1 MALKKKIGAKRIVFV
16 YVFTTAALLL
26 LLFASVNIG
35 SIKVTPM
42 QMLKGLFVAYDEQ
55 VATIY
60 HLRFPR
66 IFIAMAGG
74 AAVAVSGVLLQAVMK
89 NPLADPGIL
98 GISSGAS
105 LASVLITMFFPAM
118 FFSIPVFAFLGGIA
132 ACALV
137 YVLSWKGGLHPLRV
151 ILTGVA
157 VNAFFTGL
165 LSAGNSML
173 GKDYTGAASIIDGNI
188 SMKTWDDFK
197 MLIFYTV
204 IGLVLSLVLAKYC
217 DILGLEDKT
226 ILSLGIHVNASRM
239 GISVVAVLLASV
251 STAVMGSISFLGL
264 LVPHIARLL
273 VGNSHKILLPY
284 TMILGAF
291 TLLAADTLGRT
302 IAYPYEISAA
312 VVMAVIGGPC
322 FILLLRRSAHTYEQG

>member
-16 YVFTTAALLL
+16 YAFTTAALLL

-42 QMLKGLFVAYDEQ
+42 QMLKGLFVTYDEQ

-118 FFSIPVFAFLGGIA
+118 FFSIPVFAFFGGIA

-173 GKDYTGAASIIDGNI
+173 GKDYNGAASIIDGNI

-197 MLIFYTV
+197 MLIFYTA

-226 ILSLGIHVNASRM
+226 ILSLGIHVNAARM

-322 FILLLRRSAHTYEQG
+322 FILLLRRSAHTYEQA

>member
-1 MALKKKIGAKRIVFV
+1 MVLKKKIGAKRIVFV
-16 YVFTTAALLL
+16 YAFTTAALLL

-105 LASVLITMFFPAM
+105 LASVLMTMFFPAM
-118 FFSIPVFAFLGGIA
+118 FFSIPVFAFFGGIA

-173 GKDYTGAASIIDGNI
+173 GKDYNGAASIIDGNI

-204 IGLVLSLVLAKYC
+204 IGLVLSLVLAKYG

-226 ILSLGIHVNASRM
+226 ILSLGIHVNAARM

-273 VGNSHKILLPY
+273 VGSSHKILLPY

-322 FILLLRRSAHTYEQG
+322 FILLLRRSAHTYEQA

>member
-42 QMLKGLFVAYDEQ
+42 QMLKGLFVAYDER

-74 AAVAVSGVLLQAVMK
+74 AAVAVSGILLQSVMK

-165 LSAGNSML
+165 LSVGNSML

>member
-1 MALKKKIGAKRIVFV
+1 MVLKKKIGAKRIVFV
-16 YVFTTAALLL
+16 YAFTTAALLL

-137 YVLSWKGGLHPLRV
+137 YVLSWKDGLHPLRV

-173 GKDYTGAASIIDGNI
+173 GKDYNGAASIIDGNI

-226 ILSLGIHVNASRM
+226 ILSLGIHVNAARM

-322 FILLLRRSAHTYEQG
+322 FILLLRRSAHTYEQA

>member
-1 MALKKKIGAKRIVFV
+1 MVLKKKIGAKRIVFV
-16 YVFTTAALLL
+16 YAFTTAALLL

-105 LASVLITMFFPAM
+105 LASVLMTMFFPAM

-173 GKDYTGAASIIDGNI
+173 GKDYNGAASIIDGNI

-226 ILSLGIHVNASRM
+226 ILSLGIHVNAARM

-273 VGNSHKILLPY
+273 VGSSHKILLPY

-302 IAYPYEISAA
+302 FAYPYEISAA

-322 FILLLRRSAHTYEQG
+322 FILLLRRSAHTYEQA

>member
-1 MALKKKIGAKRIVFV
+1 MVLKKKIGAKRIVFV
-16 YVFTTAALLL
+16 YAFTTAALLL

-118 FFSIPVFAFLGGIA
+118 FFSIPVFAFFGGIA

-173 GKDYTGAASIIDGNI
+173 GKDYNGAASIIDGNI
-188 SMKTWDDFK
+188 SMKTWEDFK

-226 ILSLGIHVNASRM
+226 ILSLGIHVNAARM

-273 VGNSHKILLPY
+273 VGSSHKILLPY

-322 FILLLRRSAHTYEQG
+322 FILLLRRSAHTYEQA

>member
-1 MALKKKIGAKRIVFV
+1 MVLKKKIGAKRIVFV
-16 YVFTTAALLL
+16 YAFTTAALLL

-105 LASVLITMFFPAM
+105 LASVLMTMFFPAM

-173 GKDYTGAASIIDGNI
+173 GKDYNGAASIIDGNI

-226 ILSLGIHVNASRM
+226 ILSLGIHVNAARM

-273 VGNSHKILLPY
+273 VGSSHKILLPY

-322 FILLLRRSAHTYEQG
+322 FILLLRRSAHTYEQA

>member
-1 MALKKKIGAKRIVFV
+1 MVLKKKIGAKRIVFV
-16 YVFTTAALLL
+16 YAFTTAALLL

-74 AAVAVSGVLLQAVMK
+74 AAVAVSGVLHQAVMK

-173 GKDYTGAASIIDGNI
+173 GKDYNGAASIIDGNI

-204 IGLVLSLVLAKYC
+204 IGLVLSLVFAKYC

-226 ILSLGIHVNASRM
+226 ILSLGIHVNAARM

-273 VGNSHKILLPY
+273 VGSSHKILLPY

-322 FILLLRRSAHTYEQG
+322 FILLLRRSAHTYEQA

>member
-1 MALKKKIGAKRIVFV
+1 MVLKKKIGAKGIVFV
-16 YVFTTAALLL
+16 YAFTTAALLL

-118 FFSIPVFAFLGGIA
+118 FFSIPVFAFFGGIA

-173 GKDYTGAASIIDGNI
+173 GKDYNGAASIIDGNI

-226 ILSLGIHVNASRM
+226 ILSLGIHVNAARM

-273 VGNSHKILLPY
+273 VGSSHKILLPY

-322 FILLLRRSAHTYEQG
+322 FILLLRRSAHTYEQA

>member
-1 MALKKKIGAKRIVFV
+1 MALKKKIGGKRIAVV
-16 YVFTTAALLL
+16 YLLTTATLLI

-35 SIKVTPM
+35 SIQVTPM

-105 LASVLITMFFPAM
+105 LASVLITMFFPTM
-118 FFSIPVFAFLGGIA
+118 FFSIPIFAFLGGIA

-188 SMKTWDDFK
+188 SMKTWSDFK
-197 MLIFYTV
+197 MLILYTLM
-204 IGLVLSLVLAKYC
+204 GLVLSIVLAKYC
-217 DILGLEDKT
+217 DILGLEEKT
-226 ILSLGIHVNASRM
+226 IRSLGIPVNATRM
-239 GISVVAVLLASV
+239 AISVVAVLLASV

-273 VGNSHKILLPY
+273 VGNSHKVLLPY

-322 FILLLRRSAHTYEQG
+322 FILLLRRSANTYEQA

>member
-1 MALKKKIGAKRIVFV
+1 MVLKKKIGAKRIVLV
-16 YVFTTAALLL
+16 YAFTTVALLL

-105 LASVLITMFFPAM
+105 LASVLMTMFFPAM

-173 GKDYTGAASIIDGNI
+173 GKDYNGAASIIDGNI

-226 ILSLGIHVNASRM
+226 ILSLGIHVNAARM

-273 VGNSHKILLPY
+273 VGSSHKILLPY

-322 FILLLRRSAHTYEQG
+322 FILLLRRSAHTYEQA

>member
-1 MALKKKIGAKRIVFV
+1 MVLRKKIGAKRIVFV
-16 YVFTTAALLL
+16 YAFTTAALLL

-105 LASVLITMFFPAM
+105 LASVLMTMFFPAM
-118 FFSIPVFAFLGGIA
+118 FFSIPVFAFFGGIA

-173 GKDYTGAASIIDGNI
+173 GKDYNGAASIIDGNI

-226 ILSLGIHVNASRM
+226 ILSLGIHVNAARM

-273 VGNSHKILLPY
+273 VGSSHKILLPY

-322 FILLLRRSAHTYEQG
+322 FILLLRRSAHTYEQA

>member
-1 MALKKKIGAKRIVFV
+1 MVLKKKIGAKRIVFV
-16 YVFTTAALLL
+16 YAFTTAALLL

-118 FFSIPVFAFLGGIA
+118 FFSIPVFALFGGIA

-151 ILTGVA
+151 VLTGVA

-173 GKDYTGAASIIDGNI
+173 GKDYNGAASIIDGNI

-197 MLIFYTV
+197 MLIFYTA

-226 ILSLGIHVNASRM
+226 ILSLGIHVNAARM

-273 VGNSHKILLPY
+273 VGSSHKILLPY

-322 FILLLRRSAHTYEQG
+322 FILLLRRSAHTYEQA

>member
-1 MALKKKIGAKRIVFV
+1 MVLKKKIGVKGIVFV
-16 YVFTTAALLL
+16 YAFTTAALLL

-105 LASVLITMFFPAM
+105 LASVLMTMFFPAM

-173 GKDYTGAASIIDGNI
+173 GKDYNGAASIIDGNI

-226 ILSLGIHVNASRM
+226 ILSLGIHVNAARM

-273 VGNSHKILLPY
+273 VGSSHKILLPY

-322 FILLLRRSAHTYEQG
+322 FILLLRRSAHTYEQA